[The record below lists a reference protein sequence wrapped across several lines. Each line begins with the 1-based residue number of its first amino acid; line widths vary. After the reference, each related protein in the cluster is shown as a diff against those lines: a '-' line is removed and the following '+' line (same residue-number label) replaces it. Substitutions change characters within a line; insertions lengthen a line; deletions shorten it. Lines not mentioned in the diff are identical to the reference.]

1 MAEFD
6 SLTYEKLRVAYDR
19 LPKVQRPDYYLMNWT
34 TWCKARR
41 VLKERGITVE
51 YILVAHHRWRRLVNG
66 VEVKLS
72 EFITEEGI
80 YELTL
85 PPFSLDMKPRGA
97 TVYKYPPELW

>member
-6 SLTYEKLRVAYDR
+6 SSTHEKLRVAYDR

-34 TWCKARR
+34 MWCKARR

-51 YILVAHHRWRRLVNG
+51 YILLGHHRGPLVNG
-66 VEVKLS
+66 VEVKFS

-97 TVYKYPPELW
+97 TVYKYPPDFC